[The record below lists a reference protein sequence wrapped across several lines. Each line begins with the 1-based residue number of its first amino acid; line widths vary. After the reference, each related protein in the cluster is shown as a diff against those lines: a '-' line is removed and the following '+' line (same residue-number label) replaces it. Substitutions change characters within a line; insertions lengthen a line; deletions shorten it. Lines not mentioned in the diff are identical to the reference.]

1 MPERIDL
8 LMRLM
13 RFMIGFLAATILTTA
28 VLAEDGLKVEPDN
41 PAIGKNDAIVE
52 INPDRENL
60 DVPGYVFG
68 VTVRTAQQLD
78 VILERANSLRELFN
92 PDQHSRIAIVL
103 HGEEIRLFQKDNYS
117 TNRPIV
123 EKARLL
129 DQAEIIDIKACQTMM
144 RNLDIQQNELPTFI
158 EQVPLGP
165 AEIERLTKKEGF
177 TRF

>member
-1 MPERIDL
+1 
-8 LMRLM
+8 
-13 RFMIGFLAATILTTA
+13 MIGFLTATILTTA

-41 PAIGKNDAIVE
+41 PAIEKNDAIVE
-52 INPDRENL
+52 INPDRGNL

-103 HGEEIRLFQKDNYS
+103 HGEELRLFQKDNYS
-117 TNRPIV
+117 TNRSIV

-158 EQVPLGP
+158 EQVPLGS
-165 AEIERLTKKEGF
+165 AEIDRLTIKEGF